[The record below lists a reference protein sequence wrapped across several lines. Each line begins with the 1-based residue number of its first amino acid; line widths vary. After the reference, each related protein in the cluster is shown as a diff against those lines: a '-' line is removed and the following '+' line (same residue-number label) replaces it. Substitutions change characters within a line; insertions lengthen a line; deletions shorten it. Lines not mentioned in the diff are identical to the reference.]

1 MYTMLHSQNVNDV
14 YYVRYFENDH
24 YFKADLS
31 MLSTSRRGKAHLA
44 VSYDEFDHPVKIER
58 VSTSGIV
65 LKREMLK
72 YARDGRLLER
82 GEYTENWKY
91 LSLIVYGEDEPWS
104 KE

>member
-1 MYTMLHSQNVNDV
+1 MYIILLSQNVNDV

-31 MLSTSRRGKAHLA
+31 MISTSRRGKAHLA

-72 YARDGRLLER
+72 YERDGRL
-82 GEYTENWKY
+82 
-91 LSLIVYGEDEPWS
+91 
-104 KE
+104 

>member
-1 MYTMLHSQNVNDV
+1 MDYTIRRLLLINTIFMFLIGQQSNDV

-24 YFKADLS
+24 NLRADLS

-58 VSTSGIV
+58 VSASGIV

-72 YARDGRLLER
+72 YDRSGSLLER
-82 GEYTENWKY
+82 GEYTENW
-91 LSLIVYGEDEPWS
+91 
-104 KE
+104 